1 MILCISACDNNMN
14 SDLEVMLP
22 EGCVVNPEIEF
33 PDCPAEGVSMLCP
46 DIVDGELVP
55 RELICRYF
63 VGKFGDDGFF
73 NGDFPGDDIL
83 GSTNTGSCEIM
94 DCNTLRCN
102 LSVCETPPCDPDNIV
117 TTISALLTVTF
128 EDLIGFENAIFE
140 GPAVIDNED
149 GFYGGCG

>member
-63 VGKFGDDGFF
+63 VGKIGEDGF
-73 NGDFPGDDIL
+73 
-83 GSTNTGSCEIM
+83 EIM